1 MNIKTKCNIGDKVFA
16 IFKSIQN
23 DKWYMQDKKFTI
35 KEIKIDKNLDVYYSL
50 ITDGFWIF
58 TVFEKFCFKTK
69 AEAQAEC
76 NRRNNEEI

>member
-1 MNIKTKCNIGDKVFA
+1 MEIRTKFNIEDKVFA

-35 KEIKIDKNLDVYYSL
+35 KGIKIDKNLDVYYAL

-69 AEAQAEC
+69 AEALKEV
-76 NRRNNEEI
+76 NKRNG